1 MRLTERQ
8 LRRVIREELIINEG
22 WWDDL
27 KAGGQKVAD
36 TVSGFFSG
44 KKTIRPTTP
53 EKAQAELEDAASKY
67 LASYLD
73 DMLKG
78 KEFEDEGEG
87 LTVVKGSVQDAADA
101 MDVILD
107 KVVRG
112 LADVI
117 AVGPKP

>member
-1 MRLTERQ
+1 
-8 LRRVIREELIINEG
+8 
-22 WWDDL
+22 
-27 KAGGQKVAD
+27 
-36 TVSGFFSG
+36 
-44 KKTIRPTTP
+44 
-53 EKAQAELEDAASKY
+53 QAELEDAASKY

-78 KEFEDEGEG
+78 KEFEDESEG